1 MTGLTPGRTY
11 TVNVWAINAVG
22 FSAALT
28 RSLTT
33 LTLSVPS
40 APRSV
45 AVDSVTSTTAR
56 VSWLAPLSDGNSPL
70 EGYRVTLTYITA
82 PASPQPGQPK
92 C

>member
-1 MTGLTPGRTY
+1 
-11 TVNVWAINAVG
+11 
-22 FSAALT
+22 LT